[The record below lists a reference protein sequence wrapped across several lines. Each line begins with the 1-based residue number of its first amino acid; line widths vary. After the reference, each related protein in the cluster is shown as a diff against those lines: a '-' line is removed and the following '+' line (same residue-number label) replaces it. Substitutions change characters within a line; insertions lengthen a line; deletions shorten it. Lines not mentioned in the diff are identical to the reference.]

1 MLQICIIESYQSP
14 FIENCVESLRL
25 NTQISFDLKLFQEGE
40 SRESTLNN
48 ILSEMTGIDIL
59 VVADDVLFTKGW
71 DQALLAHW
79 KENRILGFSMS
90 YPGGEIIQDR
100 GYRLISIDGIVRT
113 EAIDRGLRVASVTP
127 FEYESRTS
135 MTGCFQA
142 IPASVSKSL
151 NQFPLEGSNRLGELL
166 YHSLAIKKG
175 IEVGVVGHFLEHHA
189 KSTKQNPNKKLSSE
203 SYLYEKDLWTQ
214 VTQDFRLDELTSVEI
229 TRQIEQDL
237 YDWFNLPG
245 VIYGAG
251 TITEFLASKN
261 DIKPHHLCSGLPEED
276 GMKFL
281 GKSIAHK
288 NNIDWKNIKRVLI
301 TVEGKEG
308 VISRD
313 LKNFSSNINIHAVK
327 IRKTENVHYY
337 DIFEIK

>member
-1 MLQICIIESYQSP
+1 MLKVCIIESYDSP
-14 FIENCVESLRL
+14 YIEKCLESLRL

-48 ILSEMTGIDIL
+48 ILSEMSGMDL
-59 VVADDVLFTKGW
+59 VVVADDVLFTKGW
-71 DQALLAHW
+71 DQVLLAHW
-79 KENRILGFSMS
+79 KENRILGFSMT

-100 GYRLISIDGIVRT
+100 GYRLISIDGVVRS
-113 EAIDRGLRVASVTP
+113 EAIDRGLRVATVSP
-127 FEYESRTS
+127 FEYEPRTS

-142 IPASVSKSL
+142 IPALVSKRL
-151 NQFPLEGSNRLGELL
+151 NKFPLEGNNRLGELL

-203 SYLYEKDLWTQ
+203 SYLFEKELWTQ

-229 TRQIEQDL
+229 TREIEQGL

-245 VIYGAG
+245 LIYGAG

-261 DIKPHHLCSGLPEED
+261 DIKPHYLCSGLPEED

-281 GKSIAHK
+281 GKSISHK
-288 NNIDWKNIKRVLI
+288 DNIDWTIIKRVLI
-301 TVEGKEG
+301 TVEGKEEL
-308 VISRD
+308 ISRD
-313 LKNFSSNINIHAVK
+313 LKNLSSNITTHAVK
-327 IRKTENVHYY
+327 IRRTESIHYY

>member
-1 MLQICIIESYQSP
+1 MLKICIIESYQSP
-14 FIENCVESLRL
+14 FIENCLESLKL

-79 KENRILGFSMS
+79 KENRILGFSMT

-100 GYRLISIDGIVRT
+100 GYRLISIDGIVRS
-113 EAIDRGLRVASVTP
+113 EAIDRGLKVASVTP

-175 IEVGVVGHFLEHHA
+175 IEVGVVGHFLEHYA
-189 KSTKQNPNKKLSSE
+189 KSTKQNPNNKLSSE

-214 VTQDFRLDELTSVEI
+214 VTQDFGLDELTSVEI
-229 TRQIEQDL
+229 TREIEQDL

-245 VIYGAG
+245 LIYGAG
-251 TITEFLASKN
+251 TITEFLAYKN
-261 DIKPHHLCSGLPEED
+261 DIKPHLLCSGLPEED

-281 GKSIAHK
+281 GKTISYK
-288 NNIDWKNIKRVLI
+288 DNIDWKSIKRVLI

-308 VISRD
+308 IISRD

-327 IRKTENVHYY
+327 IRRTENVHYY

>member
-1 MLQICIIESYQSP
+1 MLKICIIESSQSP
-14 FIENCVESLRL
+14 FIENCLESLRL

-59 VVADDVLFTKGW
+59 VVADDILFTKGW

-79 KENRILGFSMS
+79 KENRILGFSMT

-100 GYRLISIDGIVRT
+100 GYRLISIDGIVRS
-113 EAIDRGLRVASVTP
+113 EAIDRGLKVASVTP

-142 IPASVSKSL
+142 IPASVSKTL

-189 KSTKQNPNKKLSSE
+189 KSTKQNPNNKLSSE

-214 VTQDFRLDELTSVEI
+214 VTQEFRLDELTSVEI
-229 TRQIEQDL
+229 TREIEQDL

-245 VIYGAG
+245 LIYGAG
-251 TITEFLASKN
+251 TITEFLASKS
-261 DIKPHHLCSGLPEED
+261 DIKPHHLCSGLPEEE
-276 GMKFL
+276 GMTFL
-281 GKSIAHK
+281 GKSISHK
-288 NNIDWKNIKRVLI
+288 DNIDWTNIKRVLI
-301 TVEGKEG
+301 TVEGKEEL
-308 VISRD
+308 ISRD

-327 IRKTENVHYY
+327 IRRTENVHYY

>member
-1 MLQICIIESYQSP
+1 MLKICIIESYQSP
-14 FIENCVESLRL
+14 FIENCLESLRL

-40 SRESTLNN
+40 SREITLNN

-79 KENRILGFSMS
+79 KENRILGFSMT

-100 GYRLISIDGIVRT
+100 GYRLISIDGIVRS
-113 EAIDRGLRVASVTP
+113 EAIDRGLKVASVTP

-135 MTGCFQA
+135 MTGWFQA

-189 KSTKQNPNKKLSSE
+189 KSTKQNPNNKLSSE

-229 TRQIEQDL
+229 TREIEQDL

-245 VIYGAG
+245 LIYGAG
-251 TITEFLASKN
+251 TTTEFLAYNN
-261 DIKPHHLCSGLPEED
+261 DIKSHHLCSGLPEED

-281 GKSIAHK
+281 GKSISHK
-288 NNIDWKNIKRVLI
+288 DNIDWKNIKRVLI

-308 VISRD
+308 LISRD

>member
-1 MLQICIIESYQSP
+1 MLKICIIESYQSP
-14 FIENCVESLRL
+14 FIENCLESLRL

-40 SRESTLNN
+40 SREITLNN

-79 KENRILGFSMS
+79 KENRILGFSMT
-90 YPGGEIIQDR
+90 YPGGEKIQDR
-100 GYRLISIDGIVRT
+100 GYRLISIDGIVRS
-113 EAIDRGLRVASVTP
+113 EAIDRGLKVASVTP

-189 KSTKQNPNKKLSSE
+189 KSTKQNPNNKLSSE

-229 TRQIEQDL
+229 TREIEQDL

-245 VIYGAG
+245 LIYGAG
-251 TITEFLASKN
+251 TTTEFLAYNN
-261 DIKPHHLCSGLPEED
+261 DIKSHHLCSGLPEED

-281 GKSIAHK
+281 GKSISHK
-288 NNIDWKNIKRVLI
+288 DNIDWKNIKRVLI

-308 VISRD
+308 LISRD

>member
-1 MLQICIIESYQSP
+1 MLKICIIESYQSP
-14 FIENCVESLRL
+14 FIENCLESLRV
-25 NTQISFDLKLFQEGE
+25 NTQIAFDLKLFQEGE

-59 VVADDVLFTKGW
+59 VVADDILFTKGW

-79 KENRILGFSMS
+79 KENRILGFSMT
-90 YPGGEIIQDR
+90 YPGGKIIQDR
-100 GYRLISIDGIVRT
+100 GYRLISIDGIVRS
-113 EAIDRGLRVASVTP
+113 EAIDRGLKVTSVTP

-135 MTGCFQA
+135 VTGCFQA

-175 IEVGVVGHFLEHHA
+175 IEVGVLGHFLEHHA
-189 KSTKQNPNKKLSSE
+189 KSTKQNPNINLSSE

-214 VTQDFRLDELTSVEI
+214 VTRDFRLDELTTLEI
-229 TRQIEQDL
+229 TRDIAQHL

-245 VIYGAG
+245 LIYGAG
-251 TITEFLASKN
+251 SITEFLASKN

-276 GMKFL
+276 GMKYL
-281 GKSIAHK
+281 GKSISYRD
-288 NNIDWKNIKRVLI
+288 NIDWTNIKRVLI
-301 TVEGKEG
+301 TVEGKEEL
-308 VISRD
+308 ISRD
-313 LKNFSSNINIHAVK
+313 LKNFSSNITIHAVK
-327 IRKTENVHYY
+327 IRRTESVHYY
-337 DIFEIK
+337 DIFEIG

>member
-1 MLQICIIESYQSP
+1 MLKICIIESYQSP
-14 FIENCVESLRL
+14 FIEDCLESLRL
-25 NTQISFDLKLFQEGE
+25 NTQISYDLKIFQEGE

-48 ILSEMTGIDIL
+48 VLSEMTGIDIL
-59 VVADDVLFTKGW
+59 VVADDILFTKGW

-79 KENRILGFSMS
+79 KENRILGFSMT

-100 GYRLISIDGIVRT
+100 GYRLISIDGIVRS
-113 EAIDRGLRVASVTP
+113 EAIDRGLNVASVTP
-127 FEYESRTS
+127 FKYEPRTS
-135 MTGCFQA
+135 ITGCFQA

-189 KSTKQNPNKKLSSE
+189 KSTKQNPNNKLSSE
-203 SYLYEKDLWTQ
+203 SYLYEKDLWAR
-214 VTQDFRLDELTSVEI
+214 VTQDFRLDELTSLEI
-229 TRQIEQDL
+229 TREIEQDL

-245 VIYGAG
+245 LIYGAG
-251 TITEFLASKN
+251 TITEFLAYNIDLKL
-261 DIKPHHLCSGLPEED
+261 HRLCSGLAEED

-281 GKSIAHK
+281 GKSISYK
-288 NNIDWKNIKRVLI
+288 DNIDWTSIKRVLI
-301 TVEGKEG
+301 TVEGKVG

-327 IRKTENVHYY
+327 IRRTKSVHYY

>member
-1 MLQICIIESYQSP
+1 MLKICIIESYQSP
-14 FIENCVESLRL
+14 FIENCLESLRL
-25 NTQISFDLKLFQEGE
+25 NTQILFDLKLFQEGE

-59 VVADDVLFTKGW
+59 VVADDILFTKGW

-79 KENRILGFSMS
+79 KENRILGFSMT

-100 GYRLISIDGIVRT
+100 GYRLVSIDGIVRS
-113 EAIDRGLRVASVTP
+113 EAIDRGLKVASVTP

-142 IPASVSKSL
+142 IPASVSKTL

-175 IEVGVVGHFLEHHA
+175 IEVGVVGHFLEHYA

-229 TRQIEQDL
+229 TREIEQDL

-245 VIYGAG
+245 LIYGAG
-251 TITEFLASKN
+251 TITEFLAYKN
-261 DIKPHHLCSGLPEED
+261 DIKTHHLCSGLPEED
-276 GMKFL
+276 GMNFL
-281 GKSIAHK
+281 GKSISHK
-288 NNIDWKNIKRVLI
+288 DNIDWTNIKRVLI
-301 TVEGKEG
+301 TVEGKEEL
-308 VISRD
+308 ISRD

-327 IRKTENVHYY
+327 IRRTENVHYY

>member
-1 MLQICIIESYQSP
+1 MLKICIIESYQSP
-14 FIENCVESLRL
+14 FIENCLESLRL

-40 SRESTLNN
+40 SREITLNN

-79 KENRILGFSMS
+79 KENRILGFSMT

-100 GYRLISIDGIVRT
+100 GYRLISIDGIVRS
-113 EAIDRGLRVASVTP
+113 EAIDRGLKVASVTP

-175 IEVGVVGHFLEHHA
+175 IEVGVVGHFLEHPA
-189 KSTKQNPNKKLSSE
+189 KSSKQNPNNKLSSE

-229 TRQIEQDL
+229 TREIEQDL

-245 VIYGAG
+245 LIYGAG
-251 TITEFLASKN
+251 TTTEFLAYNN
-261 DIKPHHLCSGLPEED
+261 DIKSHHLCSGLPEED

-281 GKSIAHK
+281 GKSISHK
-288 NNIDWKNIKRVLI
+288 DNIDWKNIKRVLI

-308 VISRD
+308 LISRD

>member
-1 MLQICIIESYQSP
+1 MLKICIIESYQSP
-14 FIENCVESLRL
+14 YIENCLESLRL
-25 NTQISFDLKLFQEGE
+25 NTQMSFDLKVFQEGQ

-48 ILSEMTGIDIL
+48 ILIEMTGKDIL

-71 DQALLAHW
+71 DKALLAHW
-79 KENRILGFSMS
+79 KENRILGFSMT

-100 GYRLISIDGIVRT
+100 GYKLISIDGIVRS
-113 EAIDRGLRVASVTP
+113 EAIDRGLKVASVNP
-127 FEYESRTS
+127 FGYESRTS

-142 IPASVSKSL
+142 IPASVSDRL

-189 KSTKQNPNKKLSSE
+189 KSTKQNPNNKLSSE
-203 SYLYEKDLWTQ
+203 SYLYEKDLWSK
-214 VTQDFRLDELTSVEI
+214 VTQDFRLDRLISDEI
-229 TRQIEQDL
+229 TREIEQDL

-245 VIYGAG
+245 LIYGAG
-251 TITEFLASKN
+251 TIIEFLASKN
-261 DIKPHHLCSGLPEED
+261 DIKTHSLCSGLLEED

-281 GKSIAHK
+281 GKSISHK
-288 NNIDWKNIKRVLI
+288 DNIDWATIKRVLI
-301 TVEGKEG
+301 TVEGKEEL
-308 VISRD
+308 ISQD
-313 LKNFSSNINIHAVK
+313 LKNFSSNITIHAVK
-327 IRKTENVHYY
+327 IRRTKSVHYY